1 MFWLC
6 VIFKKYY
13 CFPDINILF
22 CIKQTN
28 LLNMNAIITG
38 ATKGI
43 GKAIALKLAKK
54 GYNLAI
60 CARTKTDLIALTD
73 ELQKYGVK
81 VYSMVADCSVKEEVL
96 AFCNFVRASLPN
108 IDVLVNNAGVFLPGS
123 LLDEADE
130 TFELQQSLNVNSA
143 YYLGKYVGKIMRT
156 QKKGHIFNICSVA
169 SMMVIENAGTYSVT
183 KAAMLS
189 LNNVLRAELAP
200 YNVKVTAI
208 LPGSTLTASWEGTN
222 LPQDQFVQ
230 PEDVANSLS
239 AILDLSSGANVD
251 ELILKPLNFKI

>member
-1 MFWLC
+1 
-6 VIFKKYY
+6 
-13 CFPDINILF
+13 
-22 CIKQTN
+22 
-28 LLNMNAIITG
+28 MNAVITG

-60 CARTKTDLIALTD
+60 CARTQQDLTTLKD
-73 ELQKYGVK
+73 ELKDFGVQ
-81 VYSMVADCSVKEEVL
+81 VDDMVADCSKKEDVL
-96 AFCNFVRASLPN
+96 AFCNFVTTSLTN
-108 IDVLVNNAGVFLPGS
+108 IDVLVNNAGTFLPGS

-130 TFELQQSLNVNSA
+130 TFELQQSLNINSA
-143 YYLGKYVGKIMRT
+143 YYLSKYIGKIMRN
-156 QKKGHIFNICSVA
+156 QRKGHIFNICSVA
-169 SMMVIENAGTYSVT
+169 SISVVENAGSYSVT

-208 LPGSTLTASWEGTN
+208 LPGSTLTASWQGTS
-222 LPQDQFVQ
+222 LPPSQFVQ

-251 ELILKPLNFKI
+251 ELILKPLNFNT